1 MRHTEALHRL
11 LEKARIDPEILA
23 VIVFGSAARR
33 EETDKSD
40 LDLCLVLT
48 PSRYDPAA
56 LAGKRLE
63 YLQTADLDISILQA
77 LPLYIRRR
85 VLREGRVE
93 YVRDEDALYEVA
105 YRSAQAYE
113 DFKHLYQDYLDQVA
127 RG

>member
-23 VIVFGSAARR
+23 VIVFGSAARG

-56 LAGKRLE
+56 LVEKRLD
-63 YLQTADLDISILQA
+63 YLQTGDLDISIFQA
-77 LPLYIRRR
+77 LPLYIRHR
-85 VLREGRVE
+85 VLKEGRVE
-93 YVRDEDALYEVA
+93 HVRDEDALYEVA
-105 YRSAQAYE
+105 YRTARAYE
-113 DFKHLYQDYLDQVA
+113 DFKHVYHDYLNQVA